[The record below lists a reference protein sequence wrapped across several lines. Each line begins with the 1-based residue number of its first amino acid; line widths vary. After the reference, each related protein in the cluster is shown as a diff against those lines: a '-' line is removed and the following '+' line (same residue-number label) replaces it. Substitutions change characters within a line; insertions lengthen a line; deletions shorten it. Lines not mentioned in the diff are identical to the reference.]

1 MIRISSVSTQPPKY
15 PDSTP
20 MIPPIPIATS
30 VAAPPTSSEVRPPT
44 STRLKTS
51 MPPSS
56 VPSQCRADG
65 DA

>member
-1 MIRISSVSTQPPKY
+1 MIRISTVSTHPPKY

-44 STRLKTS
+44 RIRLSTS

-56 VPSQCRADG
+56 VPSQCLPDG
-65 DA
+65 AA